1 MTDVYVYYRVRDENV
16 AQLRASVVAM
26 QAGLAA
32 LFGVKASLKRR
43 SDEPPG
49 AQTWMEIYGAAPEGF
64 LPALHDAARQAQLPI
79 DGERHVETFVDVVP
93 CA

>member
-1 MTDVYVYYRVRDENV
+1 MIDVYVYYRVRDENA
-16 AQLRASVVAM
+16 AQLRARVWAM

-32 LFGVKASLKRR
+32 RFSVIASLKRR

-49 AQTWMEIYGAAPEGF
+49 VQTWMEIYGAAPEGF
-64 LPALHDAARQAQLPI
+64 LPALHDAVRQAQLPI
-79 DGERHVETFVDVVP
+79 EGERHVETFVDIP

>member
-1 MTDVYVYYRVRDENV
+1 MIDVYVYYRVRDENA
-16 AQLRASVVAM
+16 AQLRARVLSM

-32 LFGVKASLKRR
+32 RFQVHASLKRR

-49 AQTWMEIYGAAPEGF
+49 TQTWMEIYSATKEGF
-64 LPALHDAARQAQLPI
+64 LPALHDAAHRAQLPI
-79 DGERHVETFVDVVP
+79 EGERHIETFVDVP